1 MKEIKVEDI
10 ESGGRLI
17 NFLRKLLPEA
27 SDSFI
32 YKMLR
37 KKNIDLNGS
46 RADGKEILK
55 SGDVIKIWFS
65 EDTYNKFAGGYIPDV
80 KALDKYHVSEEEIL
94 DIKKRIIFE
103 NRDLIII
110 NKLPGEL
117 SQKDS
122 RDLSSVNEK
131 LIAYMLS
138 KGQISADQLRRFHP
152 SIINRL
158 DRNTSG
164 IMLFGKTRDGIAK
177 CSELISS
184 RKVEKKYLCI
194 VHDEDQ
200 TLPDNQKLHIGGSL
214 IKDRRTNLSAWHPDH
229 VKGGQDMSEDV
240 TLLKRKNGLDLLLVE
255 IHTGRS
261 HQIRCS
267 LSSFGFP
274 VLFDPKYGNRTL
286 DMKYY
291 SMTDKR
297 HQMLHSYKLKI
308 DSLNID
314 VTAEPP
320 YVFDKLMS

>member
-17 NFLRKLLPEA
+17 NFLRKLLPNA
-27 SDSFI
+27 ADSFI

-55 SGDVIKIWFS
+55 SGDVINIWFS
-65 EDTYNKFAGGYIPDV
+65 DDTYNKFAGEYVPDD
-80 KALDKYHVSEEEIL
+80 KSLNKYHISEKEFMGLE
-94 DIKKRIIFE
+94 KRILFE

-138 KGQISADQLRRFHP
+138 KGQITVAQLRRFHP

-164 IMLFGKTRDGIAK
+164 IMLFGKTRDGIAETSK
-177 CSELISS
+177 LISS
-184 RKVEKKYLCI
+184 REVEKKYLCI

-214 IKDRRTNLSAWHPDH
+214 IKDTRTNLSVWYPDH
-229 VKGGQDMSEDV
+229 IKGGLDMSEDV
-240 TLLKRKNGLDLLLVE
+240 TLLKRNHGLDLLLVE

-274 VLFDPKYGNRTL
+274 VLFDPKYGNRSL

-291 SMTDKR
+291 SMTDIR
-297 HQMLHSYKLKI
+297 HQLLHSYKLKI

-320 YVFDKLMS
+320 AVFDKLMS